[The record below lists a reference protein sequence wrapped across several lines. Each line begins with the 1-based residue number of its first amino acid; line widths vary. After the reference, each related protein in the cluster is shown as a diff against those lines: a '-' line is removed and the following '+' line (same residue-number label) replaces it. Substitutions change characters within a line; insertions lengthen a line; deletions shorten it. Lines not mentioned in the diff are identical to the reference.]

1 MKSSTYLRSWALE
14 QWPENTQVNL
24 AEELT
29 PLKALIRAQCE
40 RAIAAGIDPDA
51 IDIIEEDGL
60 RGSVIASSPSTDS
73 QSRRICLLTRGLP
86 LISPRQ

>member
-1 MKSSTYLRSWALE
+1 MKSSTNVRSWALKR
-14 QWPENTQVNL
+14 WPENTQVNL

-29 PLKALIRAQCE
+29 SLKALVRAQCE

-60 RGSVIASSPSTDS
+60 RD
-73 QSRRICLLTRGLP
+73 QS
-86 LISPRQ
+86 